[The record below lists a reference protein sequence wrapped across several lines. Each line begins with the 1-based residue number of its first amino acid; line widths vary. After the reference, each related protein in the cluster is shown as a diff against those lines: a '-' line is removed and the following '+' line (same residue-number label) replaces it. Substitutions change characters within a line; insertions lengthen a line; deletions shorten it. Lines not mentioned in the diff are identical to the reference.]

1 MGWNFGY
8 CRSEIGKFP
17 ESKGTHTIDGY
28 RKGGPCDFSD
38 SEHYCSA
45 DGCRRQSYSEGA
57 TGIDLGNE
65 ALFDLADIDDPSL
78 GAVFRTSGKIV
89 IVGLCVILFLF
100 MLQISSAVD
109 QIQSENWEK
118 VSGTVTNAEWDYES
132 NLDADATTAVVTV
145 AYIYLGENYS
155 TSTYSFVTTDWGE
168 DPEHWLAIESIDIY
182 VNPDNPSEAVYL
194 AGWTGIME
202 EAVEGFSF
210 IGLILGLY
218 LVIVVPAWII
228 YAKVRRDKD

>member
-1 MGWNFGY
+1 M
-8 CRSEIGKFP
+8 
-17 ESKGTHTIDGY
+17 
-28 RKGGPCDFSD
+28 
-38 SEHYCSA
+38 
-45 DGCRRQSYSEGA
+45 
-57 TGIDLGNE
+57 GNE
-65 ALFDLADIDDPSL
+65 ALFDLTDIDDPSL